1 VYKIQGH
8 KDRKLELQ
16 NELKVVIGKKE
27 ILLSLTQLHIV
38 TSEIS
43 T

>member
-1 VYKIQGH
+1 MQGH
-8 KDRKLELQ
+8 KDRKLELE
-16 NELKVVIGKKE
+16 NELAVIIGKKE
-27 ILLSLTQLHIV
+27 ILLSITQLCTA